1 MLEYNASL
9 SQRQRERRTVHNQ
22 AFVSEENHFH
32 KAQDTVYGYSC
43 DKDGV
48 TELCK
53 GRKEH
58 EIIILSDDEVETDRE
73 SCAPSQSHS
82 CAKGGFQKPLYC
94 EIEKTIQADKKSH
107 NSLSNHKSYSN
118 SRQDFSLGTSYNKI
132 CTIDTTTGSSNSG
145 IKEPPF
151 THKPS
156 DNRGSI
162 VPQPPDL
169 IFNVPVS
176 TPPVSLLYNSLSLPT
191 VGDEKHVSSQKIQE
205 SLKDFNKS
213 KILNRTGDA
222 ANFGTGLE
230 SHGIGDEKYDAENI
244 ARISRVHKPSTVCKS
259 GDDLLLKE
267 LVSARKDDP
276 LEAALDAARNV
287 QTLLPKL
294 PAPPKRQL
302 IHLQIPL
309 ENNKGRFD
317 RLQSGMR
324 KCKPPR
330 LDDWYKRILELNYFS
345 VVGISLS
352 GSETENLQASNLT
365 QVPTSFLS
373 PDHYM
378 DIFRPLV
385 LEEFKA
391 QLFLT

>member
-176 TPPVSLLYNSLSLPT
+176 TPPVSLYNSSSLPT

-352 GSETENLQASNLT
+352 GSENYPRAST
-365 QVPTSFLS
+365 V
-373 PDHYM
+373 H
-378 DIFRPLV
+378 FRSHSGS
-385 LEEFKA
+385 
-391 QLFLT
+391 